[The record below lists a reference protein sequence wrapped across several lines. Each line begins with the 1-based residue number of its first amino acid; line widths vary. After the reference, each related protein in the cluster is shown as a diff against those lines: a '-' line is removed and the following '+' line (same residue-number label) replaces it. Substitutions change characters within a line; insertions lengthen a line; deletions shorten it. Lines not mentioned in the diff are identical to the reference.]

1 MNLAITFKQYDPRY
15 IYFLEPTKNTIMPNS
30 DFIGIIYS
38 NNDFILNGI
47 YLIIDINNIL
57 IESYY
62 SKYKCNFNFSDNYD
76 IINKLIIFEKEILK
90 KYKINNKKQ
99 VLSLQNQLNLEYIKI
114 FANTIDTSD
123 KSIKI
128 VLKVSGI
135 WKNDNEYGITYKFI
149 PL

>member
-15 IYFLEPTKNTIMPNS
+15 IYFLAPTKNTIMPNS